1 MKTQIKLNSITDLLG
16 WHDDRENVNHCFILC
31 LNKSNHQNGASELM
45 KGYLV
50 CHSCLQLECKT
61 KWTVISLDI
70 PRQKKKTFKKSYPI
84 VSIQFGNPQFISVIN
99 KVNDF
104 KPFFSFFGQH
114 FKVEKVMATFVT
126 PYSLG
131 ISNHVCREPQI
142 SEYERALPKCMHC
155 FVVVDISGF
164 LGKVCKVI

>member
-1 MKTQIKLNSITDLLG
+1 MKTQIKLYSITDLLG
-16 WHDDRENVNHCFILC
+16 WHDDRENVNHCFILW

-104 KPFFSFFGQH
+104 KPFFSFFWSRLQSRKSYG
-114 FKVEKVMATFVT
+114 
-126 PYSLG
+126 YICNSL
-131 ISNHVCREPQI
+131 Q
-142 SEYERALPKCMHC
+142 
-155 FVVVDISGF
+155 
-164 LGKVCKVI
+164 LGYFESRV

>member
-1 MKTQIKLNSITDLLG
+1 MQDKVDSD
-16 WHDDRENVNHCFILC
+16 FIR
-31 LNKSNHQNGASELM
+31 H
-45 KGYLV
+45 
-50 CHSCLQLECKT
+50 
-61 KWTVISLDI
+61 
-70 PRQKKKTFKKSYPI
+70 PPPKKKTFKKSYPI

-104 KPFFSFFGQH
+104 EPFFSFFGQH

-164 LGKVCKVI
+164 LGKVCKVIWQCRSNLKTSMDILLNTCLFLKS